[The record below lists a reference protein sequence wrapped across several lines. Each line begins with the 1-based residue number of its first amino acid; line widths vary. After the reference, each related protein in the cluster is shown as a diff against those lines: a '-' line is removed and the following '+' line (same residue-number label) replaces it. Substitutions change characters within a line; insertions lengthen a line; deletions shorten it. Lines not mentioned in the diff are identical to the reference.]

1 MSLIAGRLCRMS
13 RFYCYKC
20 VTAISV
26 IRDKMY
32 TANGSHFW
40 DGAEELTE
48 ADKGIIFE
56 RLTQL
61 YLETVSEYRTK
72 LRHVW
77 LLRDVPADIRRQLN
91 LPGSRDEGIDLIAR
105 TRQGKC

>member
-1 MSLIAGRLCRMS
+1 MPSPDRFIASCKS
-13 RFYCYKC
+13 W
-20 VTAISV
+20 
-26 IRDKMY
+26 DD
-32 TANGSHFW
+32 FW

-56 RLTQL
+56 RLSQL
-61 YLETVSEYRTK
+61 YLETASEYRTK